1 MIKADKLTISL
12 SILSVTF
19 AGLLYYFSLCD
30 KNLNVDDRPWPF
42 NTVDLLEVY
51 GIFCSNKS
59 KIGGFFFAFIL
70 LFHAV
75 SYISI
80 ETGKK
85 KWLRAFLRHVIKQ
98 DLGGDQF
105 ETRITIFRKQRGIMF
120 WPKYIYR
127 SMLKRKQFWE
137 RIKNLPNPMV
147 NYLVPYIRYSYP
159 DASPSTSYFSIPK
172 YNNDKACS
180 VVSLCY
186 KKGTSVNIDAPY
198 IQDIEL
204 PKNKIELTQSERD
217 KIREYQ
223 QKTSMSSYRKLR
235 LIDRRANHIF
245 AALIQCDSEKDDIRW
260 GVIVFDKNS
269 EDSDNLSERLKN
281 VISGYLKITQFSLK
295 IIH

>member
-30 KNLNVDDRPWPF
+30 ASLKICDRPWPF
-42 NTVDLLEVY
+42 KTAHLKEMY
-51 GIFCSNKS
+51 SIFCLYKS
-59 KIGGFFFAFIL
+59 KIGGTFFIIII
-70 LFHAV
+70 LFHLI
-75 SYISI
+75 SYINV

-105 ETRITIFRKQRGIMF
+105 ETRITISRKQRGIMF

-137 RIKNLPNPMV
+137 RIKNIPNPMV

-159 DASPSTSYFSIPK
+159 DAYPSTSYFSIPK
-172 YNNDKACS
+172 CNDDKACS

-186 KKGTSVNIDAPY
+186 KKGTHVNVDAPY

-204 PKNKIELTQSERD
+204 PENKRRRAPSERD

-223 QKTSMSSYRKLR
+223 QKTSMPSYRKLR

-269 EDSDNLSERLKN
+269 EDSDNLSERLKD